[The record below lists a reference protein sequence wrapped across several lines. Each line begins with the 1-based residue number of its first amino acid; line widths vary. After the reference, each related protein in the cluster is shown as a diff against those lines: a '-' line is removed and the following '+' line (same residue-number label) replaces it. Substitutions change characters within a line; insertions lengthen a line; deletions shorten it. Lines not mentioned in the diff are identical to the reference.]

1 MDNKQ
6 ETKNRKNLELRALRE
21 QIDRLDKSLDYL
33 LLLRSSLAVL
43 VGKVK
48 MEQGLPILHTDREKQ
63 IYASQ
68 ELFAKETGIS
78 KDLLTHLFEKL
89 IAEAV
94 RIETDPQLQAM
105 ENTTPKDLEDA
116 LLLSNQALDVF
127 TAHMDA
133 LKDAFAAEGIEGPD
147 FLKSLTQSYEEYL
160 VK

>member
-1 MDNKQ
+1 MDNKE
-6 ETKNRKNLELRALRE
+6 ETRKTLELRTLRE

-68 ELFAKETGIS
+68 ELFAKETGVN
-78 KDLLTHLFEKL
+78 KDLLTYLFEKL

-94 RIETDPQLQAM
+94 RIETDPQLQAV
-105 ENTTPKDLEDA
+105 ENTTPKDLEDV
-116 LLLSNQALDVF
+116 LLLSNQSLDAF

-133 LKDAFAAEGIEGPD
+133 LKDSFLAEEIEGAD
-147 FLKSLTQSYEEYL
+147 FLKSLSRSYEEYL
-160 VK
+160 AE